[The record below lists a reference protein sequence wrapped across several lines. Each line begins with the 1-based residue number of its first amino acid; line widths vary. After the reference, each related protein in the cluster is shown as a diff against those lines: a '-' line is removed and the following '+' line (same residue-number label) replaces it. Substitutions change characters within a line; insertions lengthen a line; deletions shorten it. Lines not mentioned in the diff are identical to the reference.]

1 MLPADET
8 LAEVR
13 VSWVANNLTSG
24 LCLSSVLCFS
34 IPNDLD

>member
-8 LAEVR
+8 LAGVR
-13 VSWVANNLTSG
+13 GVANNLTSG